1 MILRETN
8 DAKKN
13 SDYLNERGLFSKP
26 FPITST
32 KYEDFS
38 NSDIV
43 NHEYNYAVITSPKAT
58 KVLNKIVSNNK
69 TVFSKSSKIFTI
81 GLETKNKLNKLNF
94 NNVFNANG
102 NSQSLIE
109 LILKSTCQSDFG
121 LWIAAKDRSID
132 LKKILKKSNRRIEI
146 LEGYKT
152 LPILKLCQSIK
163 KDLINYKHLNLIIL
177 SSRNVSITKDI
188 LNNYNLFKEVN
199 CKSTLFVNSN
209 KVAQKAKTLGWLN
222 IKTIK
227 KNFTKDILDYIL
239 ELPK

>member
-1 MILRETN
+1 MILRETY
-8 DAKKN
+8 DAIKN
-13 SDYLNERGLFSKP
+13 SEYLNERGLFSKP

-38 NSDIV
+38 NSDLV
-43 NHEYNYAVITSPKAT
+43 NHEYSYAVITSPKAI
-58 KVLNKIVSNNK
+58 KILNKIVSNNK
-69 TVFSKSSKIFTI
+69 TIFSKSSKIFTVGI
-81 GLETKNKLNKLNF
+81 ETKNKLNKFNF
-94 NNVFNANG
+94 SNVFNANG

-132 LKKILKKSNRRIEI
+132 LKKILTNSNRRIEI

-152 LPILKLCQSIK
+152 VPISKLCKSIK
-163 KDLINYKHLNLIIL
+163 KDLIYYKRLNLVIL
-177 SSRNVSITKDI
+177 SSRNVIITKDI

-199 CKSTLFVNSN
+199 CKSTLFVNSD

-239 ELPK
+239 GLPK